1 MQEFVTTVATLL
13 REVDT
18 EIPNIRQDRQRCEFY
33 ANRVLCAMRHL
44 ACIVIYMQQS
54 SLYTGE
60 QIQQLQ
66 DLRDN
71 LRAIYTLIYELPV
84 MNGYAYRPPTAQPTG
99 PGRPRYL
106 LSSEQL
112 ACLRSEF
119 NSWTQIASDLGVSR
133 QTIYNRRRELGFSL
147 DFENFSQ
154 IQNSELDVIVQEEL
168 RAFPRTGETN
178 VIAGL
183 CQRGLFI
190 QRWRVREAIMRVD
203 PINRA
208 NRWGQRIQR
217 RPYSVPHPNFLWHI
231 DTNMKL
237 RHWRMCI
244 HGCVDGFSQ
253 AIIYLRVN
261 NNNRATTVLSCFQQ
275 ATVEWGHPSRVR
287 ADNGGENVAV
297 GDYMVWFRGENR
309 GSFLTGP
316 SVRNTRIERL
326 WRDVVESV
334 VCVFSSLFLFM
345 EAQHILDPG
354 NDLDIF
360 VLHYIFLPRIQRFL
374 DRFVQRFNFH
384 SVSTEHNRTPR
395 QLWASGCLRNYNS
408 PNAGIQDVFDSE
420 NPNDLDLYGDDPDA
434 PAPDPDNEVTGVEI
448 PSVDY
453 QLDNE
458 VLLAMQTNFDPLTE
472 DNNFGIDIYLQVQ
485 EFINRIEQS
494 REDEQENE

>member
-1 MQEFVTTVATLL
+1 
-13 REVDT
+13 
-18 EIPNIRQDRQRCEFY
+18 
-33 ANRVLCAMRHL
+33 
-44 ACIVIYMQQS
+44 
-54 SLYTGE
+54 
-60 QIQQLQ
+60 
-66 DLRDN
+66 
-71 LRAIYTLIYELPV
+71 
-84 MNGYAYRPPTAQPTG
+84 MNGYAYRPPTAQPRG

-112 ACLRSEF
+112 ACLRNEF

-147 DFENFSQ
+147 AFENFSQ
-154 IQNSELDVIVQEEL
+154 IQNSELDTIVQEEL
-168 RAFPRTGETN
+168 GAFPRTGETN

-183 CQRGLFI
+183 RQRGLFV
-190 QRWRVREAIMRVD
+190 QRWRVREAIMQVD

-217 RPYSVPHPNFLWHI
+217 RPYSLPHPNFLWHI

-244 HGCVDGFSQ
+244 HGCVDGFSR

-275 ATVEWGHPSRVR
+275 ATSEWGNPSRVR

-297 GDYMVWFRGENR
+297 GDYMVWLRGENR

-334 VCVFSSLFLFM
+334 VCVYSSLFLFM
-345 EAQHILDPG
+345 EAQHILDLG
-354 NDLDIF
+354 SELDVS

-384 SVSTEHNRTPR
+384 SVSTEHHRTPR
-395 QLWASGCLRNYNS
+395 QLWSSGCLRNYNS
-408 PNAGIQDVFDSE
+408 PNAGIQDVFDNE
-420 NPNDLDLYGDDPDA
+420 HPNDLDSYGDDPDA
-434 PAPDPDNEVTGVEI
+434 PAPDPDNEVTGVVI
-448 PSVDY
+448 PSVEY

-458 VLLAMQTNFDPLTE
+458 VLLAIQTNFDPLTE
-472 DNNFGIDIYLQVQ
+472 DNNFCIDIYLQVQ
-485 EFINRIEQS
+485 EFIIRREQS
-494 REDEQENE
+494 REVEQENE